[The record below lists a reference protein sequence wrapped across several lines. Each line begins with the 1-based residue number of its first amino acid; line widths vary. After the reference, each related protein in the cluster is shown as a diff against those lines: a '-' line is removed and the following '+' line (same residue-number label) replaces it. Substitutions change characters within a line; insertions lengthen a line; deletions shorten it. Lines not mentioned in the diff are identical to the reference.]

1 MTDKNGQVRTL
12 TELKGKVVLL
22 DFHAF
27 VMKESVQRIL
37 MLRELYNKYHDR
49 GLEIYQVS
57 VDQDEH
63 FWKQMTAQLPWICV
77 RDASGESTARYN
89 VTEIPEFFTIDR
101 NNMLQKRSSQM
112 SDLDEEIKAL
122 L

>member
-1 MTDKNGQVRTL
+1 M
-12 TELKGKVVLL
+12 
-22 DFHAF
+22 
-27 VMKESVQRIL
+27 
-37 MLRELYNKYHDR
+37 
-49 GLEIYQVS
+49 
-57 VDQDEH
+57 
-63 FWKQMTAQLPWICV
+63 